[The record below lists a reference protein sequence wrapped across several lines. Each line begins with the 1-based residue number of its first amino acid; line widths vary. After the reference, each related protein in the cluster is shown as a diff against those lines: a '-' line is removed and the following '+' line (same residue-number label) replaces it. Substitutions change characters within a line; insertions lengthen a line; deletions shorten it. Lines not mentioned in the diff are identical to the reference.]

1 MRSGTS
7 TRCRDRLARAGSA
20 ARRSLGEGGPASRT
34 VSVPRLFRIIVAVG
48 LTAFL
53 FYKSHPTD
61 VVRAAAGADLRW
73 IGLAIALVLIDRTLM
88 ALRWIDLLSAL
99 TPGSRPRFS
108 IVLRIFFVSS
118 FVSNFVPSVAADMYR
133 AYALSRYDVHLAES
147 TASVL
152 MDRMLGV
159 LSLVIVGLVA
169 LPFAREIASDR
180 GLIAGLGMAFLACA
194 MAGVVVFSERA
205 ARVVVALASS
215 VPSNRLHRV
224 TASLTEMTRVLVMSV
239 LVQAIRVVQ
248 AWCLGQ
254 ALGIDLPLVMY
265 LALVPAIVLV
275 MQLPITVNGLG
286 TTQWAFEAL
295 FVPRGAAPAPV
306 FALSILFLA
315 LGVIG
320 SLPGGLLYAFGEPV
334 PAKTHSIS

>member
-1 MRSGTS
+1 MR
-7 TRCRDRLARAGSA
+7 L
-20 ARRSLGEGGPASRT
+20 SLSRF
-34 VSVPRLFRIIVAVG
+34 FRIIVAVG
-48 LTAFL
+48 LTAYVL
-53 FYKSHPTD
+53 YRSHPAD
-61 VVRAAAGADLRW
+61 VAGAAAGADLRW
-73 IGLAIALVLIDRTLM
+73 IAAAIGLVLVDRTLM
-88 ALRWIDLLSAL
+88 ALRWIDLLSAV
-99 TPGSRPRFS
+99 TPGSRPRFP

-152 MDRMLGV
+152 IDRLLGV
-159 LSLVIVGLVA
+159 LSMVIVGLAA

-180 GLIAGLGMAFLACA
+180 GLVLGLGIAFLCCA
-194 MAGVVVFSERA
+194 AASLVVFSERA
-205 ARVVVALASS
+205 ARTVVRLAA
-215 VPSNRLHRV
+215 VLPSMRLQRV
-224 TASLTEMTRVLVMSV
+224 MASLTDAVRRYAHHHKAMTRVLVMSV

-254 ALGIDLPLVMY
+254 ALGIDLSLTMY
-265 LALVPAIVLV
+265 FALVPAIVLI

-286 TTQWAFEAL
+286 TTQWAFAAL
-295 FVPRGAAPAPV
+295 FVPRGAAAAPV

-320 SLPGGLLYAFGEPV
+320 SLPGGLLYASGEPG
-334 PAKTHSIS
+334 PAKTRTTS